1 MMKQERVNKILEIM
15 AAEGIPQLL
24 ISDPAAIFYLTGKWI
39 QSGERMLVLYLSS
52 KGNHKLFINE
62 LFPVYDELGVDK
74 VWFNDTQDAV
84 AILSQYIDKG
94 NPIGVDK
101 NWPAHFL
108 LRLMEQAGD
117 SRFVNGSVLL
127 DQIRMCKDQQE
138 RALMREASQINDLA
152 MGQLI
157 QLIPGGYSEQKLA
170 QRLVA
175 IYDELGVSCS
185 FAPIIAYGANATDPH
200 HEPNASTL
208 QAGESVIIDI
218 GCKKNDYCADMT
230 RTVFYK
236 YVPDA
241 ARKIY
246 DVVFEANKRAIDKI
260 RPGVRFCDIDAAARE
275 HIEAAGYGKYFTH
288 RTGHSIGL
296 EVHEFGDVSAV
307 NTAQVQPGMTFS
319 IEPGIYLPGEVGVR
333 IEDLVLVTE
342 EGCEVLN
349 NFEKKIMIV
358 G

>member
-1 MMKQERVNKILEIM
+1 MKQERVNKVLEIM
-15 AAEGIPQLL
+15 AYEGIPQLV
-24 ISDPAAIFYLTGKWI
+24 ISDPAAIFYLTDKWI
-39 QSGERMLVLYLSS
+39 QPGERMLVLYLSS

-62 LFPVYDELGVDK
+62 LFPVHDELGIDK

-84 AILSQYIDKG
+84 GILSQYIDKG
-94 NPIGVDK
+94 SVIGIDK

-108 LRLMEQAGD
+108 LRIMEQADG
-117 SRFVNGSVLL
+117 SRFVNGSVIL
-127 DQIRMCKDQQE
+127 DQIRMCKDEQE
-138 RALMREASQINDLA
+138 RALMREASRINDLA

-157 QLIPGGYSEQKLA
+157 ELLPGGYSEKELA
-170 QRLVA
+170 QHLA
-175 IYDELGVSCS
+175 DIYDELGVCCS
-185 FAPIIAYGANATDPH
+185 FPPIIAYGANTTDPH
-200 HEPNASTL
+200 HEPDVSTL
-208 QAGESVIIDI
+208 QEGQSVIMDI

-241 ARKIY
+241 GEKIY

-260 RPGVRFCDIDAAARE
+260 KPGVRFCDIDAAARN

-296 EVHEFGDVSAV
+296 EVHEFGDVSSV

-319 IEPGIYLPGEVGVR
+319 IEPGIYLPGQVGVR

-349 NFEKKIMIV
+349 NFAKKLTIV
-358 G
+358 S